1 MGAVKGSK
9 RLIKTWSIAAET
21 LAASLPC
28 TLRASQYAAMHHRD
42 VVRLRGGRPLS
53 RGVDGCVEGRCHGGP
68 AALLC
73 AGGLR
78 LRCVWAGRGG
88 AGWGGPWV

>member
-28 TLRASQYAAMHHRD
+28 TLHASQYAAMHHRD

-53 RGVDGCVEGRCHGGP
+53 RGVDGCVEGAVEGRCHGAYCVP
-68 AALLC
+68 EAALC
-73 AGGLR
+73 
-78 LRCVWAGRGG
+78 WGG
-88 AGWGGPWV
+88 AWV